1 MNDIEI
7 ALEDLDTL
15 VEIARQHTGIASWL
29 GLVQSALIMKEALEK
44 QLNGGWIPVSERLPN
59 EEECNKFDVT
69 HPNARK
75 FLCTIKVANYE
86 PQVRTIYF
94 SEIVGWKYSAQDYNE
109 YVIAWQPLP
118 PAYKEVEDD

>member
-44 QLNGGWIPVSERLPN
+44 QTPKKIIYDYGLNETRCPRCNTIFGYAY
-59 EEECNKFDVT
+59 EEDETEDMYYAPYCYECGQCLD
-69 HPNARK
+69 
-75 FLCTIKVANYE
+75 
-86 PQVRTIYF
+86 
-94 SEIVGWKYSAQDYNE
+94 W
-109 YVIAWQPLP
+109 
-118 PAYKEVEDD
+118 EVENE

>member
-44 QLNGGWIPVSERLPN
+44 QLNGGWIPVSDRLPRED
-59 EEECNKFDVT
+59 EEVLITLAHGKATWAYLYQGEWNSM
-69 HPNARK
+69 
-75 FLCTIKVANYE
+75 
-86 PQVRTIYF
+86 F
-94 SEIVGWKYSAQDYNE
+94 STYPIER
-109 YVIAWQPLP
+109 VIAWQPLP
-118 PAYKEVEDD
+118 EAYKEVENE

>member
-44 QLNGGWIPVSERLPN
+44 QTPKEIIYDYGLNETRCPRCNTIFGYAY
-59 EEECNKFDVT
+59 EEDETEDMYYAPYCYECGQCLD
-69 HPNARK
+69 
-75 FLCTIKVANYE
+75 
-86 PQVRTIYF
+86 
-94 SEIVGWKYSAQDYNE
+94 W
-109 YVIAWQPLP
+109 
-118 PAYKEVEDD
+118 EVENE

>member
-44 QLNGGWIPVSERLPN
+44 QLNGVWIPVSERLPN
-59 EEECNKFDVT
+59 NCGLGVLLTIENKFQQ
-69 HPNARK
+69 RK
-75 FLCTIKVANYE
+75 VIQGFTGYMEKGKLEFHTNDKTTNL
-86 PQVRTIYF
+86 
-94 SEIVGWKYSAQDYNE
+94 EIWK
-109 YVIAWQPLP
+109 VIAWQPLP
-118 PAYKEVEDD
+118 EPYKEVER